1 MASMH
6 YAPWGV
12 LGYRTVA
19 EGATCRGGDTSAAA
33 QSRLPPNRYC
43 PQINLSTAMETN
55 GKSKEAVR
63 DSIGAASAGQH
74 GEVAAL
80 MNLIESDEGWAL
92 EPSSDSV

>member
-1 MASMH
+1 
-6 YAPWGV
+6 
-12 LGYRTVA
+12 
-19 EGATCRGGDTSAAA
+19 
-33 QSRLPPNRYC
+33 
-43 PQINLSTAMETN
+43 METN